1 MEGSWLPWID
11 EQLCTGYGDCVAAC
25 PTGAL
30 GMVNDRAVLVQPDAC
45 LYCAQCEM
53 VCPVDAITLPYQI
66 VLESRL

>member
-1 MEGSWLPWID
+1 MEEIWLPRID
-11 EQLCTGYGDCVAAC
+11 EQVCTGSSDCVAAC

-30 GMVNDRAVLVQPDAC
+30 GMLNNTAVLVQPDAC

-53 VCPVDAITLPYQI
+53 ICPVDAITLPYQI